1 MISNSLLEAALK
13 YESDGWSIVPLV
25 GKRPPDSFGWG
36 DLRDTKA
43 TESVIRGWFV
53 TYADVIT
60 GIGLITG
67 LDEDVCILDLEANED
82 PTRFEIP
89 ETVHSRSGGGGW
101 HYYFRIPDNYDK
113 DSLPTTDLRKHKITG
128 ELRADRTYTT
138 LPPSI
143 HPNGKPYEWIVPLD
157 YNKLAPLPD
166 WLIKLS
172 EIKEYEPTDW
182 NETMKGATEGSRNT
196 TTVSVAGKF
205 LHHFPKSDWNSVVY
219 PMLHAWNMVHNHPPL
234 PKKEITGI
242 FYSLARKGKEDKVTQ
257 PKKQRTLFTI
267 SEIFKIP
274 ESERPQFLVNRLI
287 PEKGITALSGHPG
300 CGKSW
305 FMLEV
310 ARSVAQGSIFL
321 NSFYTRQAN
330 VLVVDEESGIW
341 EMRRRMELL
350 KYPED
355 IPVHF
360 YSQSGFK
367 VDRPND
373 MEDLLAVIKEKNI
386 GLIILD
392 PFVAFH
398 SGVENN
404 AEEAQAVMEQLQRF
418 NEVGASVLFIHHHR
432 KGGNGSSGQSLRG
445 SSAFSG
451 RLDSHITVDKTDET
465 ETTQTMSIDH
475 VKSRRGKSQTQFKMI
490 LIQENVTAP
499 VTLECRL
506 ESNKDSKKNVARQS
520 ITKLLEDGDMTTD
533 EIVQEV
539 QKTEDVGERNIL
551 QAIKDLVTD
560 KIITS
565 VRNGRKKQYTL
576 IITDELELI

>member
-1 MISNSLLEAALK
+1 
-13 YESDGWSIVPLV
+13 
-25 GKRPPDSFGWG
+25 
-36 DLRDTKA
+36 
-43 TESVIRGWFV
+43 
-53 TYADVIT
+53 
-60 GIGLITG
+60 
-67 LDEDVCILDLEANED
+67 
-82 PTRFEIP
+82 
-89 ETVHSRSGGGGW
+89 
-101 HYYFRIPDNYDK
+101 
-113 DSLPTTDLRKHKITG
+113 
-128 ELRADRTYTT
+128 
-138 LPPSI
+138 
-143 HPNGKPYEWIVPLD
+143 
-157 YNKLAPLPD
+157 
-166 WLIKLS
+166 
-172 EIKEYEPTDW
+172 
-182 NETMKGATEGSRNT
+182 
-196 TTVSVAGKF
+196 
-205 LHHFPKSDWNSVVY
+205 
-219 PMLHAWNMVHNHPPL
+219 
-234 PKKEITGI
+234 
-242 FYSLARKGKEDKVTQ
+242 
-257 PKKQRTLFTI
+257 
-267 SEIFKIP
+267 
-274 ESERPQFLVNRLI
+274 
-287 PEKGITALSGHPG
+287 
-300 CGKSW
+300 
-305 FMLEV
+305 
-310 ARSVAQGSIFL
+310 
-321 NSFYTRQAN
+321 
-330 VLVVDEESGIW
+330 
-341 EMRRRMELL
+341 
-350 KYPED
+350 
-355 IPVHF
+355 
-360 YSQSGFK
+360 
-367 VDRPND
+367 